1 MCNMIQRTIV
11 RQLVNI
17 AISRLKSLPD
27 GTECTRQ
34 ELLFPQIERVR
45 GILLHY
51 PFRTIMYLIVDKSR
65 LLNSFWKKLIVED
78 YIEDD
83 SQVAGCLGGPY
94 ICKYRR
100 KSKLLDDCSKIGETA
115 HYSDDNIFT
124 YYVREMNEERNGK
137 RKPLLLYRIPEHSS
151 TGKIHYSSFPS
162 LCWIST
168 IVLKGKCIVMDN
180 SMSSCYDDESPCF
193 EFKENE
199 SSFFRGY
206 SSDKENDWFE
216 LRNETNKELL
226 VLVEPIVRTY
236 YD

>member
-1 MCNMIQRTIV
+1 MIQKSIV

-27 GTECTRQ
+27 GTECTRN
-34 ELLFPQIERVR
+34 ELLFPQIESVW
-45 GILLHY
+45 GMLSHY
-51 PFRTIMYLIVDKSR
+51 PFRTIMYLIVDRLR
-65 LLNSFWKKLIVED
+65 LLESFWKRLIVEG

-83 SQVAGCLGGPY
+83 SQVAGCIGGPY

-100 KSKLLDDCSKIGETA
+100 KSKLLDDFSKIGDTA

-151 TGKIHYSSFPS
+151 TGKIYSSSFPS
-162 LCWIST
+162 LYWISI
-168 IVLKGKCIVMDN
+168 IVLKGKCIGMDN
-180 SMSSCYDDESPCF
+180 SMSSCYDDESPSF

-199 SSFFRGY
+199 STFFRGN
-206 SSDKENDWFE
+206 SSDKEKDWFE

-226 VLVEPIVRTY
+226 VLVEPIVE
-236 YD
+236 DLL